1 MSTGILYHAW
11 NVCGYT
17 YQCTEYVGGQVL
29 FHIAQ
34 EDKWRCS
41 QCSSL
46 RVIGRGCS
54 VRYFRT
60 LPIGRK
66 PVKIVLPVQRV
77 ECLACGL
84 VRQVKVEFADERRS
98 YTKAFERYVLELSHL
113 TTIKHVAEHLGVSW
127 DLVKDIQK
135 RDLKKHYGKP
145 LLKHLRVL
153 AIDEICV
160 GKGRF
165 LTVVLDLESG
175 AVVFIGEGRSAEA
188 LNPFWKRLNWA
199 RAKIEA
205 VALDMSASYIWAVS
219 THLPQAKIVF
229 DHFHVIKLFNEKI
242 SDLRRAMYREAVDK
256 LHKEVLKGT
265 RWLLLKNPENL
276 DPTKNEKQRLEEAL
290 RMNQPLATVYYLKE
304 ELRHLWMQRDK
315 AAADRFLSDWLY
327 RAWSAGIPRLT
338 KFANFL
344 GAKRSGLLAYYDFK
358 ISTGPLEGT
367 NNKIRTMQ
375 RQAYGFRDD
384 EFFKLKIY
392 ALHKVKYALIG

>member
-11 NVCGYT
+11 NVSGYD
-17 YQCTEYVGGQVL
+17 YQRTEYIGGQVL

-34 EDKWRCS
+34 QTKWRCS
-41 QCSSL
+41 QCSSSN
-46 RVIGRGCS
+46 VIGRGCS

-66 PVKIVLPVQRV
+66 QVKLVLPVQRV
-77 ECLACGL
+77 QCLACGRI
-84 VRQVKVEFADERRS
+84 RQVKVEFADERRS
-98 YTKAFERYVLELSHL
+98 YTKAFERYVLELSRL
-113 TTIKHVAEHLGVSW
+113 TTIKHVAEHLDVSW

-135 RDLKKHYGKP
+135 RDLQKHYGKP
-145 LLKHLRVL
+145 YLKHLRVL
-153 AIDEICV
+153 GIDEICV

-165 LTVVLDLESG
+165 LTLVLDLESG
-175 AVVFIGEGRSAEA
+175 AVVFIGEGRSAES
-188 LNPFWKRLNWA
+188 LSPFWKRLNWA
-199 RAKIEA
+199 RARIEA
-205 VALDMSASYIWAVS
+205 VALDMSASYIWAVN
-219 THLPQAKIVF
+219 THLPNAKIVF

-242 SDLRRAMYREAVDK
+242 SDLRRAMYREAVDN

-276 DPTKNEKQRLEEAL
+276 DPTKNERQRLDEAL

-304 ELRHLWMQRDK
+304 ELRHFWMQPDK
-315 AAADRFLSDWLY
+315 AAAQRFLSDWLY
-327 RAWSAGIPRLT
+327 RAWSAGIPRLK
-338 KFANFL
+338 KFANL
-344 GAKRSGLLAYYDFK
+344 LASKRWGLLAYYDFK

-375 RQAYGFRDD
+375 RQAYGYRDD

-392 ALHKVKYALIG
+392 ALHRVKYALIG